1 MLFRSQFLTQAGMR
15 RFTLR
20 ATDEA
25 GYSTTKFISVTAE
38 DITVSVSGV
47 QVLHVRDDA
56 MITPSMT
63 RATVDLF
70 KFENN
75 QSDKGIEAV
84 VDILIN
90 GQWKELHRSI
100 VTDSFTKSISFNPSE
115 LGLKHGAYPIRISG
129 TSLNSGVKG
138 NTVYSA
144 LMVVDPEADT
154 PIVAVRYDDRSGGT
168 VKLFESVGFDV
179 AVYNPKSNNTI
190 INTKANDTLIS

>member
-1 MLFRSQFLTQAGMR
+1 
-15 RFTLR
+15 
-20 ATDEA
+20 
-25 GYSTTKFISVTAE
+25 
-38 DITVSVSGV
+38 
-47 QVLHVRDDA
+47 

-190 INTKANDTLIS
+190 INTKANDTLISQLLCDNTQIGRAHV